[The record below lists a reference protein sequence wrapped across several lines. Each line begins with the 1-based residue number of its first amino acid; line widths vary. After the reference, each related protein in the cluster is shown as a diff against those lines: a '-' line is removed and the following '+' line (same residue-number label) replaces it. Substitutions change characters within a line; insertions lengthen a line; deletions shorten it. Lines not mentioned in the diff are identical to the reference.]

1 MRSLLLRIIER
12 VYHATPLPLAVKRRA
27 RDAAFR
33 RAGWFFSSLPAYHR
47 WYNQGKEPSAS
58 GAQSTHAARALDTQ
72 LTDDALWGLCGRF
85 PDIQAPS
92 DNEWYLLAVERA
104 RPNNS
109 SRARALVD
117 VVIPVYDGY
126 GETLRAIYNAI
137 IARNETPHEIIVIND
152 RGPNEALNEQ
162 LRRLSSQG
170 LFTLIT
176 NETNLG
182 FVKTVNRGFSL
193 HSDRDVLILNADA
206 LVFGDYLDRLRNH
219 ALKSNIA
226 TVTPLTNNGEICSY
240 PLLCRNN
247 SWSLEI
253 GDEELDGLS
262 AKVNEG
268 LTVEI
273 PTGVGF
279 CMYITRESL
288 SKVGPFDDEAFGK
301 GYGEENDFCVR
312 ATNAGFIHK
321 LAGDV
326 FVRHAGGV
334 SFSERK
340 LKAIERAIRV
350 MEQLHPGYN
359 QEIQNYLAAEP
370 AALLRRNLD
379 LARLLAGSP
388 SQPAVLKVFHTWGGG
403 ADKHVR
409 DLAKWLDEEGVAVFT
424 LKPVVNNPE
433 YCEIGGVGDKESR
446 FLPNLR
452 FHYSEVAELADA
464 LQRLQVAHI
473 HIHHLVGYSNEFYK
487 ALPSVA
493 KNLGIAFD
501 VSVHDYFSFCP
512 RIFLLNETGKY
523 CGEPEVETCN
533 SCVRK
538 NGSSADVTN
547 VGAWRAM
554 HAAFLSKARRI
565 FVPDRD
571 VAARLRL
578 YFPALEFT
586 VKPHP
591 ESWRSGLHVVKQLQ
605 GDKRVVALF
614 GAFYELKGAKVLKAL
629 IQDAHER
636 ELPLEF
642 HLIGFY
648 AVADPEIYTFPNF
661 RYTGKYNE
669 ESVGEL
675 IATSGADIALFLS
688 LWPETFSYTLS
699 LAFQYGLYPVS
710 FDLGAPAN
718 RIRDSKWGELWP
730 LSLAAE
736 PAKMNDLLLA
746 MRPPARP
753 EELALWRKEKAYPS
767 LLEDYYE
774 LRLRGAEVCRSN
786 VSS

>member
-1 MRSLLLRIIER
+1 MLRTIER
-12 VYHATPLPLAVKRRA
+12 IYHMAPLALPTKRRA
-27 RDAAFR
+27 RDLAFK
-33 RAGWFFSSLPAYHR
+33 RAGWFFSPLPAYHR
-47 WYNQGKEPSAS
+47 WSNQGKQPPVP
-58 GAQSTHAARALDTQ
+58 AQVCGQGNTSIDHA
-72 LTDDALWGLCGRF
+72 LTDDLLWSRCGRF

-92 DNEWYLLAVERA
+92 DSDWYLLAIKHA
-104 RPNNS
+104 RSNRS
-109 SRARALVD
+109 SRDEALVD

-137 IARNETPHEIIVIND
+137 IAPNKTPQEIIVIND

-182 FVKTVNRGFSL
+182 FVQTVNRGFSL
-193 HSDRDVLILNADA
+193 HPDRDVLILNADA

-247 SWSLEI
+247 SWMLET
-253 GDEELDGLS
+253 GDQELDELA

-268 LTVEI
+268 QTVEV

-279 CMYITRESL
+279 CMYITREAL
-288 SKVGPFDDEAFGK
+288 SKVGLFDAEAFGK

-340 LKAIERAIRV
+340 LKAIERATRV
-350 MEQLHPGYN
+350 MEELHPGYN
-359 QEIQNYLAAEP
+359 QGIQSYLAAEP

-379 LARLLAGSP
+379 VARLLAGSP
-388 SQPAVLKVFHTWGGG
+388 PQPAVLKVFHTWGGG

-409 DLAKWLDEEGVAVFT
+409 DMAKWLDEEGVAVFT

-433 YCEIGGVGDKESR
+433 YCEIGGVGDKDSL

-452 FHYSEVAELADA
+452 FHYTEVAELADA
-464 LQRLQVAHI
+464 LRGLQVAHI

-493 KNLGIAFD
+493 KNLGISFD

-512 RIFLLNETGKY
+512 RIFLLNESGKY

-538 NGSSADVTN
+538 NGSPADVTN

-571 VAARLRL
+571 VETRLKR

-591 ESWRSGLHVVKQLQ
+591 EMLRSGLHVVKQLQ

-629 IQDAHER
+629 IQDAYKR
-636 ELPLEF
+636 KLPIEF

-648 AVADPEIYTFPNF
+648 AVADQEIYTYPNF
-661 RYTGKYNE
+661 RYTGKYDE
-669 ESVGEL
+669 ETVGEL
-675 IATSGADIALFLS
+675 IATSGADVALFISVL
-688 LWPETFSYTLS
+688 PETFSYTLS

-730 LSLAAE
+730 LSMAAE
-736 PAKMNDLLLA
+736 PGRMNDLLIA
-746 MRPPARP
+746 MSPPARP
-753 EELALWRKEKAYPS
+753 EDLAVCRKEKAYPS
-767 LLEDYYE
+767 LLENYYE
-774 LRLRGAEVCRSN
+774 LCLRGPEVYRLN